1 VINRHYYGYSSKKIA
16 MKKILFLT
24 SLVLFW
30 VTSVAQQVS
39 SPEKYTND
47 IGFNTTF
54 LLQSVFNSDGTPFS
68 LMYKKYISDNTALR
82 FGLNAFANL
91 NSLPNENSPSQ
102 SYSRSATA
110 NISLSFGKEFQ
121 KHLQKNWTWYGGG
134 DIIPSYSVN
143 NSDSYQNGEQNDSRR
158 YKSYDIGARPF
169 LGIRYDIS
177 TRLYLSAEASLKIQ
191 YAHSMQFYKTF
202 KPTEVVVTDNSNEH
216 LSFSMSPASGLFLFY
231 RF

>member
-1 VINRHYYGYSSKKIA
+1 

-24 SLVLFW
+24 FSVLLW
-30 VTSVAQQVS
+30 VTSVAQQIS

-54 LLQSVFNSDGTPFS
+54 FLQGVFNSDGTPFS
-68 LMYKKYISDNTALR
+68 LMYKKYISDNSALR
-82 FGLNAFANL
+82 FGLNAYANL
-91 NSLPNENSPSQ
+91 NSIPNENSPSQ
-102 SYSRSATA
+102 YYTKSTTA

-158 YKSYDIGARPF
+158 YKSYGISARPF
-169 LGIRYDIS
+169 LGIRYNIS
-177 TRLYLSAEASLKIQ
+177 ARLYILAEASLKIQ
-191 YAHSMQFYKTF
+191 YSHVKQFYKTF
-202 KPTEVVVTDNSNEH
+202 LPTEVVATNNSNEQ
-216 LSFSMSPASGLFLFY
+216 LLFLMSPASGLFLFY